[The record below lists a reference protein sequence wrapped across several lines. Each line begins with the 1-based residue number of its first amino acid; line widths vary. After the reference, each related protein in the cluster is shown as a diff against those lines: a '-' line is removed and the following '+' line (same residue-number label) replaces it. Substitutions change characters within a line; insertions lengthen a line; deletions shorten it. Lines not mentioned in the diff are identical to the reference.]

1 MEDQK
6 TSIFRKQSLDRVSS
20 PEELDQYLMVTGPGV
35 WITLIAIIVLL
46 IGVLSWMVLGHLDTT
61 VGVAV
66 ISEDRQAVCYVPK
79 DKADVVIKSGKIK
92 ISETEYTLH
101 DAGYSPMVVTADTD
115 VNILLAGGLEVGAV
129 VQPLRIDAQI
139 PDGTYTGKVVVET
152 INPIKFIIN

>member
-46 IGVLSWMVLGHLDTT
+46 IGVLSWMVLGRLDTT
-61 VGVAV
+61 IDIAV
-66 ISEDRQAVCYVPK
+66 VSDGTEVTCYVPK
-79 DKADVVIKSGKIK
+79 DKADAVLKSGTIEV
-92 ISETEYTLH
+92 SEEEYALY
-101 DAGYSPMVVTADTD
+101 DVGYSPMVITADTD
-115 VNILLAGGLEVGAV
+115 VNLLLAGGLEVGTV